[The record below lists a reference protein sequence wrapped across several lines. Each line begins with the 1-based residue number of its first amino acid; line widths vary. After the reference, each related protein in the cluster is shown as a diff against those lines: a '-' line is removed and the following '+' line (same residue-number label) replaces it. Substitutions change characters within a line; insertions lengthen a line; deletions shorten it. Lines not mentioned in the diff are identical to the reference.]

1 MAGKEKGH
9 CHAGACG
16 SGVRG
21 PHPVS
26 TRALT
31 LALSQLPRTSC
42 GIRHGPHSPLLPLF
56 LESLGTARPPLRR
69 AVPSLR
75 ARPSPVSC
83 PSPGPTLSLA
93 RQPPVSLVESRFL
106 YQSPQLERKFNE
118 RTHAYVFHW
127 FDVPVH
133 NEYFFERTNRSRH
146 FSSPFS
152 YPEKGDTVVLRPGT
166 EASSS
171 SCAVR
176 ERSSR
181 APDSRPS
188 HPKSR
193 AFNVGV
199 PYLPVTATH
208 TQGSLPGR
216 APGKKGSALRGQ
228 SLGCPWDVA
237 LSLRR
242 PNPSLAGWTGPS
254 QVLRQSFLALRQGS
268 SSSALRLTP
277 ASARRPS

>member
-1 MAGKEKGH
+1 M
-9 CHAGACG
+9 
-16 SGVRG
+16 
-21 PHPVS
+21 S

-42 GIRHGPHSPLLPLF
+42 GIRHGPHSPLLSLF

-75 ARPSPVSC
+75 ARPSPVRC

-118 RTHAYVFHW
+118 RTHTYVFHW

-242 PNPSLAGWTGPS
+242 PNPSLAGWTAPA
-254 QVLRQSFLALRQGS
+254 RS
-268 SSSALRLTP
+268 SGRAFSL
-277 ASARRPS
+277 